1 MPSVTIENIPINV
14 DLVLRAQ
21 GIDPEQLHGKHTK
34 LIELT
39 SRAIEVGYIH
49 LDPQAVFETFS
60 VLEVKHNCITLA
72 NGKFLSGDLIGRHL
86 AAANKVALAVCT
98 VGPRIGEFTSDL
110 FGKDPALAMAV
121 EGLGAAATEVLANLV
136 CHQINQL
143 ALSEGLMTSLPI
155 NPGMVG
161 WPVEEGQPQI
171 FACLDAESI
180 GVELLYSSVMKPLKS
195 LSMAVGFGN
204 HFDQNLTT
212 CDFCGLAKTCAHKP
226 SMPVAG

>member
-1 MPSVTIENIPINV
+1 MPSVRIENISIDV

-21 GIDPEQLHGKHTK
+21 GIDPGRLRGKHTK

-39 SRAIEVGYIH
+39 SRAIEVGYDY
-49 LDPQAVFETFS
+49 LSPQAVFETFS
-60 VLEVKHNCITLA
+60 VLDVKHNRLTLD
-72 NGKFLSGDLIGRHL
+72 NGKMLSGDLIGRHL
-86 AAANKVALAVCT
+86 ASANRVALAVCT
-98 VGPRIGEFTSDL
+98 IGPHIGEFTSDL
-110 FGKDPALAMAV
+110 FEKDPALAMAV

-136 CHQINQL
+136 CHEINQL
-143 ALSEGLMTSLPI
+143 ALAEGLMTSLPI

-171 FACLDAESI
+171 FACLDAASI
-180 GVELLYSSVMKPLKS
+180 GVELLYSSVMTPLKS

-226 SMPVAG
+226 SIPAAE